1 MAYRYYNIKQVD
13 LKELTE
19 KELAKIITK
28 IQAVKESGFG
38 EVKVC
43 IRNGSIYRIIK
54 TEEEM
59 METSKN

>member
-1 MAYRYYNIKQVD
+1 MQEI
-13 LKELTE
+13 TE
-19 KELAKIITK
+19 RELAKIITT
-28 IQAVKESGFG
+28 IRAVKESGFG

-59 METSKN
+59 MEASKN